1 MRLWLRPLPAS
12 NARDR
17 AKGAYN
23 NAASA
28 SRETWI
34 ATATTDT
41 YSGVASANWTSAS
54 TLSAAAREVTVEG
67 LTYMFLSNVVQSP
80 VSTKFGR
87 PVSNYLQ
94 LGTYYLTALQLPAG
108 SKSLIQRGRNG
119 WRAFF

>member
-1 MRLWLRPLPAS
+1 LRPSFRPHPAS

-17 AKGAYN
+17 AKCAYN

-41 YSGVASANWTSAS
+41 YSGIASANWTSAS

-67 LTYMFLSNVVQSP
+67 LTSLASCVASLLNINITGHAVDILS
-80 VSTKFGR
+80 
-87 PVSNYLQ
+87 
-94 LGTYYLTALQLPAG
+94 
-108 SKSLIQRGRNG
+108 SKDFQ
-119 WRAFF
+119 AHFFISWFYSV